1 MPSCCV
7 STLAPAA
14 SAYPPSGSA
23 GSLGSTVPGA
33 VADSAGSAAA
43 AVPVGLGLGFAD
55 AKPTTDPNDTAASAM
70 TAGTVK
76 NAALLL
82 SLSIC
87 LNLLSGVSPGI
98 STPIK
103 RR

>member
-43 AVPVGLGLGFAD
+43 TVPVGLGLGFAD
-55 AKPTTDPNDTAASAM
+55 AKPTTDPYDTAASAM

-76 NAALLL
+76 NATLLL
-82 SLSIC
+82 NLIISLD
-87 LNLLSGVSPGI
+87 LLSGVWPGI
-98 STPIK
+98 SAHLP